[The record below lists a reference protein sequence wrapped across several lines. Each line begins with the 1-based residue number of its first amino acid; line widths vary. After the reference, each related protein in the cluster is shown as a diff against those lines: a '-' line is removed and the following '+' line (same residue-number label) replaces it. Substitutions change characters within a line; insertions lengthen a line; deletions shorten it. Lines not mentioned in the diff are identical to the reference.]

1 MILTCAQCSR
11 KQPLS
16 DEDVA
21 SFYPRF
27 FCFSCGAKI
36 PFEVTEAKVFELR
49 HSNDTARALTKSEIA
64 EVPVEAVRKVVK
76 AGGTGAAPSD
86 G

>member
-1 MILTCAQCSR
+1 MMLICAKCSR

-21 SFYPRF
+21 AFYPRF
-27 FCFSCGAKI
+27 FCFTCGAKI
-36 PFEVTEAKVFELR
+36 PFDVSEAKVFELR
-49 HSNDTARALTKSEIA
+49 HSNDTNRALAKGEIA
-64 EVPVEAVRKVVK
+64 AVPVEAVRKVAK
-76 AGGTGAAPSD
+76 AGGPAAAASD

>member
-1 MILTCAQCSR
+1 MILTCAKCSR

-21 SFYPRF
+21 AFYPRF
-27 FCFSCGAKI
+27 FCFTCGAKM
-36 PFEVTEAKVFELR
+36 PFSVAEAKVFELR
-49 HSNDTARALTKSEIA
+49 HSNDTNRALEKSEIA
-64 EVPVEAVRKVVK
+64 AVTVEAVRKVVK
-76 AGGTGAAPSD
+76 AGGPAAAAND

>member
-1 MILTCAQCSR
+1 MMLTCAKCSR

-27 FCFSCGAKI
+27 FCFTCGAKI
-36 PFEVTEAKVFELR
+36 PFDLSDAKVFELR
-49 HSNDTARALTKSEIA
+49 HSNDANRALAKSEIA
-64 EVPVEAVRKVVK
+64 AVPVEAVRKVLK
-76 AGGTGAAPSD
+76 AGGSAAAASD